1 MRIPKILILKVQEGC
16 LSDIVQLSY
25 ISVPWY
31 RMSGGRF
38 MLVPRFLPLRV
49 WFLTILPIGNLSLLL
64 NLRAASVPF
73 SLNISLLGLT
83 LSLSIGCV

>member
-1 MRIPKILILKVQEGC
+1 M
-16 LSDIVQLSY
+16 SDIVQLSY

-49 WFLTILPIGNLSLLL
+49 WFLTMLPIGNLFFHVNSKGFL
-64 NLRAASVPF
+64 VPF
-73 SLNISLLGLT
+73 SLNNSLLGLT
-83 LSLSIGCV
+83 LNLPIGSVYFQRKS